1 MEPMTNKRGLY
12 VVLISIHGLI
22 RGNELELGRD
32 ADTGGQTKYV
42 VELSRA
48 LGNHPDIEKVE
59 LLTRQIIDDRV
70 DGDYAETNEKL
81 SEHAQIVRL
90 QCGPKRYIRKENLWP
105 HLDVYIDNA
114 IKYFR
119 RQRRVPDIIHA
130 HYADAGY
137 VGAHLSN
144 MMGVPLVF
152 TGHSLGREKKRLLMA
167 HGMDENTVE
176 KKYEISRRTEA
187 EEVALDNALMVI
199 ASTHQEIKR
208 QYSSYEN
215 YRIKQMHVIPPGVD
229 LDRFHPSKRRGRYPA
244 IFNVLKRF
252 LSEPTKPCI
261 LAISR
266 ADERKNIQ
274 TLVHAYGKSKKL
286 QELANLIIIAGNRDD
301 IRQMERGARKVLQE
315 LLINIDKYD
324 LYGKV
329 CYPKHHDPDNIPEFY
344 RLAARLQ
351 GVFINPAMTEPFG
364 LTLIEAAA
372 SGLPIVATN
381 DGGPRDIIASCHNG
395 SLIDPL
401 DEQDIT
407 QALLRVLDD
416 PEQWRRYATNGI
428 KGVKKHYSWDSHVR
442 KYLSTLKKRLRLRRV
457 NRFFEAKRSQIPT
470 AKKFLIAD
478 IDNTLLGDVEA
489 AQRLI
494 KVLDAHRGE
503 LGFAVATGRRIE
515 SARAV
520 LKEWNM
526 PEPEVFISS
535 VGTEI
540 HYKGTNL
547 PLDESWAKHISD
559 QWEPDKI
566 RELIT
571 PLPGIVNQEKAAQ
584 RSYKIS
590 YFYDP
595 KKSPNAG
602 ELRRILRQNNLH
614 AKVIMS
620 HGQFLDIIPIRAS
633 KGHAVR
639 FLAMRWGIEP
649 EDIIVAG
656 DSGNDEEMLNGN
668 TLGVVVGN
676 YSKELTKLR
685 GKHAIYF
692 AEKTY
697 ADGILEGMEHYG
709 FLKQLEHT
717 S

>member
-1 MEPMTNKRGLY
+1 MTDKRGLY

-22 RGNELELGRD
+22 RGNDLELGRD

-42 VELSRA
+42 VELARA
-48 LGNHPDIEKVE
+48 LGKHGDIEKVE
-59 LLTRQIIDDRV
+59 LFTRQIFDERVADD
-70 DGDYAETNEKL
+70 YQH
-81 SEHAQIVRL
+81 SEEELNPHARIVRFP
-90 QCGPKRYIRKENLWP
+90 CGPKRYIRKENLWS

-114 IKYFR
+114 IKHFR
-119 RQRRVPDIIHA
+119 RQRRVPDVIHA

-137 VGAHLSN
+137 VGAHLAN
-144 MMGVPLVF
+144 LLGVPLVF

-167 HGMDENTVE
+167 SGMDEATVE

-229 LDRFHPSKRRGRYPA
+229 LDRFYPAKRRGRYPA
-244 IFNVLKRF
+244 IINYLKRF
-252 LSEPTKPCI
+252 LTDPTKPCI

-274 TLVHAYGKSKKL
+274 SLVHAYGKSEQL
-286 QELANLIIIAGNRDD
+286 QDLANLVIIAGNRDE
-301 IRQMERGARKVLQE
+301 IRRMDRGARKVLQE
-315 LLINIDKYD
+315 LLLNIDTYD

-329 CYPKHHDPDNIPEFY
+329 CYPKHHDSDDIPEFY
-344 RLAARLQ
+344 RLAARLH
-351 GVFINPAMTEPFG
+351 GVFINPALTEPFG

-372 SGLPIVATN
+372 SGLPLVATN
-381 DGGPRDIIASCHNG
+381 DGGPRDIIANCHNG
-395 SLIDPL
+395 LLVDPL
-401 DEQDIT
+401 NQNDMT

-416 PEQWRRYATNGI
+416 PEQWKRYAGNGI

-442 KYLSTLKKRLRLRRV
+442 KYLSTLKKKLRLRRV
-457 NRFFEAKRSQIPT
+457 NRFFEAKRTQIPT

-478 IDNTLLGDVEA
+478 IDNTLLGHEGA
-489 AQRLI
+489 AKRLVA
-494 KVLDAHRGE
+494 VLNAHRGE

-515 SARAV
+515 SARSV
-520 LKEWNM
+520 LKEWDI

-535 VGTEI
+535 VGTEV
-540 HYKGTNL
+540 HYKGADL
-547 PLDESWAKHISD
+547 QLDESWAKHISY
-559 QWEPDKI
+559 QWEPEKI

-571 PLPGIVNQEKAAQ
+571 PLPGIVTQEKAAQ

-595 KKSPNAG
+595 KKSPAAG

-676 YSKELTKLR
+676 YSKELNKLR

-709 FLKQLEHT
+709 FLEQLEHT

>member
-1 MEPMTNKRGLY
+1 MTNKRGLY

-22 RGNELELGRD
+22 RGNDLELGRD

-42 VELSRA
+42 VELAQA
-48 LGNHPDIEKVE
+48 LGKHTDIEKVE
-59 LLTRQIIDDRV
+59 LFTRQIFDERVADD
-70 DGDYAETNEKL
+70 YQQ
-81 SEHAQIVRL
+81 SEEDLNDHARIVRFP
-90 QCGPKRYIRKENLWP
+90 CGPKRYIRKESLWP

-114 IKYFR
+114 IKHFR
-119 RQRRVPDIIHA
+119 RQRRVPDVIHA

-137 VGAHLSN
+137 VGAHLAN
-144 MMGVPLVF
+144 LMGVPLVF

-167 HGMDENTVE
+167 NGMDEATVE

-215 YRIKQMHVIPPGVD
+215 YRIKQMQVIPPGVD
-229 LDRFHPSKRRGRYPA
+229 LERFYPAKRRGRYPA
-244 IFNVLKRF
+244 IINHLKHF
-252 LSEPTKPCI
+252 LAEPAKPCI

-274 TLVHAYGKSKKL
+274 SLVHAYGKSERL
-286 QELANLIIIAGNRDD
+286 QELANLVIIAGNRDD
-301 IRQMERGARKVLQE
+301 IRRMDRGARKVLQE
-315 LLINIDKYD
+315 LLLNIDTYD
-324 LYGKV
+324 LYGKA
-329 CYPKHHDPDNIPEFY
+329 CYPKHHEPDDIPEFY

-351 GVFINPAMTEPFG
+351 GVFINPALTEPFG

-381 DGGPRDIIASCHNG
+381 DGGPRDIIANCHNG
-395 SLIDPL
+395 TLVDPL
-401 DEQDIT
+401 SEEDIT
-407 QALLRVLDD
+407 QGLLRVLDD
-416 PEQWRRYATNGI
+416 PEQWKRYAGNGI

-442 KYLSTLKKRLRLRRV
+442 KYLTTLKKKLRLRRV
-457 NRFFEAKRSQIPT
+457 NRFFEAKRTQIPT

-478 IDNTLLGDVEA
+478 IDNTLLGHEGATERLVE
-489 AQRLI
+489 
-494 KVLDAHRGE
+494 VLKKHQGE

-515 SARAV
+515 SARSV
-520 LKEWNM
+520 LKEWNI

-535 VGTEI
+535 VGTEV
-540 HYKGTNL
+540 HYKGAEL
-547 PLDESWAKHISD
+547 QLDESWAKHISY
-559 QWEPDKI
+559 QWEPEKI
-566 RELIT
+566 RDLIT
-571 PLPGIVNQEKAAQ
+571 PLPGIVTQEKAAQ
-584 RSYKIS
+584 RTYKIS

-595 KKSPNAG
+595 KKSPTAG
-602 ELRRILRQNNLH
+602 ELRRILRQKNLH

-676 YSKELTKLR
+676 YSKELNKLH
-685 GKHAIYF
+685 GKHAVYF

-697 ADGILEGMEHYG
+697 ADGILEGMDHYG
-709 FLKQLEHT
+709 FLEQLEQT
-717 S
+717 P